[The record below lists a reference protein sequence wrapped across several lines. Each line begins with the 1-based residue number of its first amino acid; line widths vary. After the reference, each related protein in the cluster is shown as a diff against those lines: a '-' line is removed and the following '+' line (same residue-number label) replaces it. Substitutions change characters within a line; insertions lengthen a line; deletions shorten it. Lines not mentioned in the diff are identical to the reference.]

1 MKKLISLLLV
11 FVMALSV
18 MAGCAGNETAGNE
31 TVGNESTEPDAVQP
45 VVDAPASALEVL
57 ENIWALYGDD
67 EKFPVMGGNPEGG
80 VMDAPAVWD
89 AEYLVNL
96 SYSLQ
101 LPEAQMEDVA
111 DAASLIHMMN
121 TNTFTGAVLHLNEGV
136 DAATFATDAKDS
148 IMAAQ
153 WMCGFPEKLVIADL
167 SGNYL
172 LIAYGVGDAMG
183 PFEAK
188 LAEAYPSADI
198 LYSEAIAG

>member
-11 FVMALSV
+11 LVMAVSV
-18 MAGCAGNETAGNE
+18 MAGCTSGENTET
-31 TVGNESTEPDAVQP
+31 SEPAAAVTG
-45 VVDAPASALEVL
+45 PASALEVL
-57 ENIWALYGDD
+57 ENIWALYGDE

-80 VMDAPAVWD
+80 VMDVPAVWD

-101 LPEAQMEDVA
+101 LPEAEMENVA
-111 DAASLIHMMN
+111 DAASMINMMN

-136 DAATFATDAKDS
+136 DAATFAATAKDAIKS
-148 IMAAQ
+148 AQ

-167 SGNYL
+167 GGQYL
-172 LIAYGVGDAMG
+172 LIAYGVNDAMG

-188 LAEAYPSADI
+188 LAEAYADANV
-198 LYSEAIAG
+198 LYSEAITG